1 MPNFKTPVGRVIAEK
16 ATLWEL
22 QDGNH
27 YKVKPAHCQRE
38 YCWRPEQ
45 YQAFIQHAADAD
57 TIGEIIVIIE
67 NNRTLHIV
75 DGQHRLKAIA
85 DFKADV
91 FPIKDVDT
99 GKEWFYSQLDDGGQ
113 HSIDLILCYIRRIHI
128 KEYDPILAQKIYDGY
143 NFGGVRH

>member
-45 YQAFIQHAADAD
+45 YQAFIQHAVDAS

-67 NNRTLHIV
+67 NHRTLHIV

-85 DFKADV
+85 DFKNDV

-99 GKEWFYSQLDDGGQ
+99 GKEWFYSQLDNWEQ
-113 HSIDLILCYIRRIHI
+113 HDIDTILCYIRRIHV
-128 KEYDPILAQKIYDGY
+128 KEYDPVLAKKIYDGY